1 MNEEIPKDIPV
12 KLPGP
17 SYSVISRL
25 VLLDGSEE
33 YRPSKAVRWSRSH
46 VMIKLQERDGIEPE
60 YVCYASRMFSGCSGS
75 RRPQPVDHRAR
86 AGRAI
91 AKLLGPR
98 KADVRGRVDAPTGR
112 RVEPGG
118 AVTMTA
124 VA

>member
-1 MNEEIPKDIPV
+1 MDRFMNEEIPKDIPV

-60 YVCYASRMFSGCSGS
+60 YVW
-75 RRPQPVDHRAR
+75 
-86 AGRAI
+86 
-91 AKLLGPR
+91 L
-98 KADVRGRVDAPTGR
+98 
-112 RVEPGG
+112 RVEDVQRVLRKPP
-118 AVTMTA
+118 TTA
-124 VA
+124 G

>member
-1 MNEEIPKDIPV
+1 MNEEIPKEIPV

-60 YVCYASRMFSGCSGS
+60 YVWLRSECSGD
-75 RRPQPVDHRAR
+75 RRVQPADRR
-86 AGRAI
+86 QELLPAGRARSYSGHGKQLRDI
-91 AKLLGPR
+91 GKGP
-98 KADVRGRVDAPTGR
+98 
-112 RVEPGG
+112 
-118 AVTMTA
+118 
-124 VA
+124 